1 MVDLSIIIVNW
12 NSQEYLRQCLESMK
26 GRYEA
31 LQVEVIV
38 VDNASFDGSQR
49 MVSEQFPEVVFVQ
62 SEVNLG
68 FSRANNLGFARSK
81 GEIILLLNPDTE
93 LIQGV
98 LKRGVEFLRS
108 EERGGAV
115 GVRLL
120 NTDGSVQTSCVQSL
134 PTLLN
139 QLVDSEILR
148 RAFPR
153 SSLWGTRV
161 LADRVDEPAEV
172 EAVSGAFVMV
182 KRSAF
187 EQVGLLSEDYFMY
200 VEDIDLCWKLRK
212 TGYGVYFLGDCEV
225 IHHGGKSSGK
235 QVNHFSDLAQR
246 EALFQ
251 YFRKTRGRYYAALYR
266 LVVALSATVRIPTV
280 VMMALL
286 GGVGLQG
293 VSPQS
298 VLMKWVKLWK
308 WAFVGLPAR
317 EGSKPLP
324 SHAQA
329 V

>member
-26 GRYEA
+26 GRCEG
-31 LQVEVIV
+31 LQVEIIV

-49 MVSEQFPEVVFVQ
+49 MVSEQFPEVVFLQ

-139 QLVDSEILR
+139 QMLDSEILR

-153 SSLWGTRV
+153 SRLWGTEV
-161 LADRVDEPAEV
+161 LAVHREQPAEV
-172 EAVSGAFVMV
+172 EAVSGAFLMV

-200 VEDIDLCWKLRK
+200 AEDIDLCWTLRK
-212 TGYGVYFLGDCEV
+212 AGYRIYYLGDCQV
-225 IHHGGKSSGK
+225 THHGGKSAGK

-266 LVVALSATVRIPTV
+266 LIVALSATVRIPTV